1 MIQEQAEL
9 FLAALG
15 TGLSLS
21 LALLIARDYLD
32 TPAAKAF
39 IMLLLCANVHMYH
52 IFMPENWFVLSWNVQ
67 SMAPAMFW
75 IATRYTFVDPDEP
88 RTLSWTL
95 AVTSFLLPFIWFLAG
110 QPQELRTV
118 LIDMPQKLE
127 YLVVMLGI
135 FEIVNNWN
143 NDLVEARRRLRGGLL
158 LSMGIATGWS
168 IFSYRF
174 SIGGDAMRYLGID
187 ISLIIMVGFLLQSR
201 PELWKLR
208 SINNNPLAQH
218 SPEIT
223 HHADASPEEHPVA
236 EETAPL
242 ASQNPHLEQLHG
254 LMASGFYRQENLT
267 LAILAQALEIPEYKL
282 RATINKSLGYNNF
295 NEYINQLRIG
305 EAANRLVTEK
315 ETPVTNIALDVGYRT
330 MSSFNRAFRKIHDMT
345 PSQYR
350 DSDGLPL
357 ESDTDDKNLNNPVT
371 INQ

>member
-1 MIQEQAEL
+1 MIQAQIEL

-52 IFMPENWFVLSWNVQ
+52 LFIPEDWFVLSWSVQ

-75 IATRYTFVDPDEP
+75 IASRYTFVDPGDS

-95 AVTSFLLPFIWFLAG
+95 AMTSFLLPFLWLLTGKPA
-110 QPQELRTV
+110 ELRTL

-127 YLVVMLGI
+127 YMVVMLGI
-135 FEIVNNWN
+135 FEIINNWN

-174 SIGGDAMRYLGID
+174 SIGGDAMRYLGIN
-187 ISLIIMVGFLLQSR
+187 ISLIIMVWFLLQSR

-208 SINNNPLAQH
+208 GNSADRLARTA
-218 SPEIT
+218 P
-223 HHADASPEEHPVA
+223 DEEAPAERHPA
-236 EETAPL
+236 PEETAPL
-242 ASQNPHLEQLHG
+242 THQNPHLEQLHT
-254 LMASGFYRQENLT
+254 LMATGFYRQENLT
-267 LAILAQALEIPEYKL
+267 LAILAQALALPEYKL

-305 EAANRLVTEK
+305 EAANRLVNEK

-330 MSSFNRAFRKIHDMT
+330 MSSFNRAFRKIHSMT

-350 DSDGLPL
+350 DSDGLATQPD
-357 ESDTDDKNLNNPVT
+357 SQKTNTAVMH
-371 INQ
+371 